1 MKKGKGRDFKVP
13 KSMHH
18 FNHMGPVPDDVLL
31 GFLTQVTEGRWSL
44 KEFYE
49 QCNRYKVVMQMR
61 RQIIEFMISLGGLD
75 QGSSWEATTKAYPKI
90 TPAFMEQW
98 IPTMEAVA
106 KKARFLPEGLKN
118 QLRDMLKVGDV
129 ERRAQVLVFGTV
141 VDSRCSCCA

>member
-1 MKKGKGRDFKVP
+1 M
-13 KSMHH
+13 
-18 FNHMGPVPDDVLL
+18 LL

-61 RQIIEFMISLGGLD
+61 RQIIEFMISLGGID
-75 QGSSWEATTKAYPKI
+75 QGSSWETTTKAYPKI

-118 QLRDMLKVGDV
+118 QLRDMLKVGDI
-129 ERRAQVLVFGTV
+129 ERRAQVLVFV
-141 VDSRCSCCA
+141 NSCCLPS